1 MVSLLIASVVVALSG
16 ASASARE
23 PSGELRRD
31 RAEAAFGREGGQ
43 VSASSTPAIEVAAPG
58 VTQQLELIDGT
69 RAIGRVES
77 VQDGRVSFRTTAGV
91 VMDVEI
97 AVVRS
102 VSAITGTVVNGEFW
116 PADSNP
122 TRLFFAPTGRSL
134 KKGEA
139 YLGVYEVMLPFV
151 QYGVTDRISIGG
163 GTPLFF
169 GGGSDQPFWFTPKVR
184 VLSSQSTDLSVGVLH
199 FVNMGDASVGIAYA
213 VVTQGKTDDALT
225 VGAGYAYSS
234 ADKARAGAPV
244 VMVGAEKRLSRRLK
258 FVTENYW
265 FSGIGLVSGGVR
277 FMGDRLTVDLG
288 LVSPITEALVAA
300 PMINFVWKMK

>member
-1 MVSLLIASVVVALSG
+1 MVSLLIASLVVALSQ
-16 ASASARE
+16 A
-23 PSGELRRD
+23 P
-31 RAEAAFGREGGQ
+31 
-43 VSASSTPAIEVAAPG
+43 TIEVAAPG
-58 VTQQLELIDGT
+58 ITQQLELNDGT

-77 VQDGRVSFRTTAGV
+77 IQDSRFTFRTTAGV
-91 VMDVEI
+91 AMEVEI
-97 AVVRS
+97 AMVRS
-102 VSAITGTVVNGEFW
+102 LSAVTGTVVNGEFW
-116 PADSNP
+116 PTDSNP

-151 QYGVTDRISIGG
+151 QYGVTDRISLGG

-169 GGGSDQPFWFTPKVR
+169 GGGGDQPFWFTPKVR

-213 VVTQGKTDDALT
+213 VITEGTSDGAVTL
-225 VGAGYAYSS
+225 GAGYAYASH
-234 ADKARAGAPV
+234 DRNRAGSLVA
-244 VMVGAEKRLSRRLK
+244 MLGGEKRVSRRMKL
-258 FVTENYW
+258 VTENYW
-265 FSGIGLVSGGVR
+265 FNGVGLVSGGVR
-277 FMGDRLTVDLG
+277 FLGERLTVDLG